1 MRYLPIWLDVKN
13 KPCLMVGGGEV
24 ASRKSEMLIKAGA
37 RLTVI
42 SPKLGVNMQTA
53 VDAGTVQHIHRTF
66 EPDDVLGM
74 RLVVA
79 ATEIK
84 NVNQHVYACANAHNI
99 LVNVVDTPEQCDF
112 VNGAVVERDDI
123 TIAISSGGGAPVL
136 ARALKA
142 KLETIIPSAYGKLA
156 GLASKYRDTVKA
168 TLHSSARRGF
178 WERVFDGPIAEA
190 SLAGQNELAE
200 RLLME
205 RIASEQGGEPEGE
218 VYLIGAGPGDP
229 DLLTFKALRLL
240 QKADVVVYDRL
251 VSEPILNLAR
261 REAERVYVGKKT
273 NDHVMAQE
281 DISQTLVRLAKAGN
295 IVARLKG
302 GDPFMFGR
310 GGEEIELLAEHRIP
324 FQVVPAVTAA
334 TGCSAYS
341 GIPLTHR
348 DYAQSCVFVTGHAKN
363 DSLAHLDWQNLTASN
378 QTAVFYMGLGN
389 VGKICQHLIQAG
401 APNTRPACIVEQ
413 GTTTE
418 QRVIIGNLSNLAEK
432 ANAQKARSPSL
443 IIVGDVVNLNEK
455 LGWYE
460 AKLDQ
465 SIENSHFPR
474 GHMNSK

>member
-13 KPCLMVGGGEV
+13 KPCLIVGGGEV

-37 RLTVI
+37 RLTVV

-53 VDAGTVQHIHRTF
+53 VDAGTVKHIHRTF

-74 RLVVA
+74 RLVIA
-79 ATEIK
+79 ATEIAD
-84 NVNQHVYACANAHNI
+84 VNQHIYACAQAHSI
-99 LVNVVDTPEQCDF
+99 LVNVVDTPDQCDF

-123 TIAISSGGGAPVL
+123 TIAISSGGRAPVL
-136 ARALKA
+136 ARVLKA
-142 KLETIIPSAYGKLA
+142 KLETVIPSAYGKLA

-168 TLHSSARRGF
+168 SLHFSARRGF

-190 SLAGQNELAE
+190 SLSGQNELAE
-200 RLLME
+200 RLLQE
-205 RIASEQGGEPEGE
+205 HIASEQNGNPKGE

-261 REAERVYVGKKT
+261 REAERVYVGKLT
-273 NDHVMAQE
+273 NDHVMAQA
-281 DISQTLVRLAKAGN
+281 DISQTLVRLAKEGN

-302 GDPFMFGR
+302 GDPFIFGR
-310 GGEEIELLAEHRIP
+310 GGEEIELLAEQHIP

-334 TGCSAYS
+334 AGCSAYA

-348 DYAQSCVFVTGHAKN
+348 DYAQSCIFVTGHAKN
-363 DSLAHLDWQNLTASN
+363 DSLDHLDWQTLTASN

-389 VGKICQHLIQAG
+389 VGKICKKLIQHG
-401 APNTRPACIVEQ
+401 APSTRPACIIEQ
-413 GTTTE
+413 GTTTK
-418 QRVIIGNLSNLAEK
+418 QRVIIGDLSNLAKK
-432 ANAQKARSPSL
+432 AEAQQARSPSL

-460 AKLDQ
+460 APSNNTLE
-465 SIENSHFPR
+465 SSHFPR
-474 GHMNSK
+474 GHINLK